1 MTLSRDQIRQVNDI
15 QSEVVAVPEWG
26 GDVIVRAMSG
36 TERDRFEQSNIAG
49 KGKNRDVNLRGYR
62 ARLAIW
68 SCVDEQGAFLFT
80 EKDEDWLG
88 AKSAAA
94 LSRIVDVAS
103 RLSGISDQD
112 VEELVGESESGQSS
126 DSGTA

>member
-1 MTLSRDQIRQVNDI
+1 MTLSRDQIRQADDI
-15 QSEVVAVPEWG
+15 KIVEVPVPEWG
-26 GDVIVRAMSG
+26 GSVLVRGMSG

-94 LSRIVDVAS
+94 LSRIVDEAS
-103 RLSGISDQD
+103 ILSGISEKDQ
-112 VEELVGESESGQSS
+112 EELTSALGNDLSA
-126 DSGTA
+126 DSGSS